1 MRSSDKVVHLYTG
14 NIFWTSKLGQFFC
27 IHVLI
32 QADLSGESEE
42 DNEYMKVKLW
52 EPFWQEVHIPF
63 LRLNHTNNVQSEILT
78 FVSYFFQEAFPVC
91 KIYDQSCFQQLNQLY
106 CLWLDLK
113 AAFPV
118 KFV

>member
-1 MRSSDKVVHLYTG
+1 M
-14 NIFWTSKLGQFFC
+14 
-27 IHVLI
+27 LI

-42 DNEYMKVKLW
+42 DNEYIH
-52 EPFWQEVHIPF
+52 FWQEVHIPF
-63 LRLNHTNNVQSEILT
+63 LRLSHTNNVQSEILT
-78 FVSYFFQEAFPVC
+78 FVSYFFQEAFHVC
-91 KIYDQSCFQQLNQLY
+91 NIYDQSCFQQLNQLY